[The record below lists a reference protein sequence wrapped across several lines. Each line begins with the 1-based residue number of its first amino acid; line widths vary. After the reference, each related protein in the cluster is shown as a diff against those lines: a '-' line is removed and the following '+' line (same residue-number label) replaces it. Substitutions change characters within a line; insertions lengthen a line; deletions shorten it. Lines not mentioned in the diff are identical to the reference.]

1 MVYIAD
7 ARAQR
12 RSTVDCERLH
22 WLRRGMRVKLGVC
35 TEMTWEILTSTLK
48 STFAHVPEGLRS
60 DILPIHNME
69 WIAYVHAQRRF
80 APDCKVP
87 GWFRCGIHMKLGV
100 AAADLTCKI
109 LTSVLKSTFAH
120 VPEGSILD
128 IRPM

>member
-100 AAADLTCKI
+100 AAADQTPATTCAQSERSHAS
-109 LTSVLKSTFAH
+109 LGTGYVLAI
-120 VPEGSILD
+120 P
-128 IRPM
+128 PQ